1 MPVRGIRG
9 ATTVLEDK
17 TEAIIAATQELLQA
31 IMAANPNLKA
41 EDLASTIFT
50 VTEDLSAAFPA
61 LAAHDMGWDRVPL
74 MCAREIPVPGSLPR
88 CIRILIHWN
97 TNLSQNQIEH
107 VYLKDAASLRPDL
120 VASSPKD
127 EKSLNNSFA

>member
-17 TEAIIAATQELLQA
+17 AETIIVATQELLQA

-41 EDLASTIFT
+41 GDLASAIFS

-61 LAAHDMGWDRVPL
+61 RAAHDMGWDLVPL

-97 TNLSQNQIEH
+97 TNLSQSQIEH

-120 VASSPKD
+120 VAGSPED
-127 EKSLNNSFA
+127 EKSLNNSLA

>member
-9 ATTVLEDK
+9 ATTVHEDQP
-17 TEAIIAATQELLQA
+17 EAIIAATQELLQA
-31 IMAANPNLKA
+31 IMAANPNLQA

-61 LAAHDMGWDRVPL
+61 RAAHDMGWDRVPF

-97 TNLSQNQIEH
+97 TNLSQTQIEH

-120 VASSPKD
+120 VASSLKD

>member
-61 LAAHDMGWDRVPL
+61 RAAHDMGWDRVPL